1 MKSYIGHSLPKIQ
14 NQDAALLAVRRSE
27 GLFCRDIYPKDILQ
41 GPPSHGPSPPPP
53 PPNKTLALRENFLG
67 EMFNFTEERR
77 GGEVLE
83 EGYNPP
89 SILLSNYP
97 CKGIRCHKQSGEN
110 KQCSLRS
117 RTGKTNKKKHV
128 PTTFLVCAEILSFVR
143 PTEC

>member
-1 MKSYIGHSLPKIQ
+1 
-14 NQDAALLAVRRSE
+14 
-27 GLFCRDIYPKDILQ
+27 
-41 GPPSHGPSPPPP
+41 
-53 PPNKTLALRENFLG
+53 
-67 EMFNFTEERR
+67 MFNFTEERR

-89 SILLSNYP
+89 SILLSNYL

-110 KQCSLRS
+110 KQCFLRS

-143 PTEC
+143 PAEC

>member
-1 MKSYIGHSLPKIQ
+1 MKNYIGHSLPKIQ
-14 NQDAALLAVRRSE
+14 NQDAAFLAVRRSK

-41 GPPSHGPSPPPP
+41 GATLPCAWPFQ
-53 PPNKTLALRENFLG
+53 KTLALRENFLG
-67 EMFNFTEERR
+67 EMFNFTGERR
-77 GGEVLE
+77 GGKVLE

-117 RTGKTNKKKHV
+117 RTGKTNKQKHV
-128 PTTFLVCAEILSFVR
+128 PTTFLVRAEICVLFALLNVR
-143 PTEC
+143 R